1 MRSAPKI
8 DTLKDWVRSMA
19 ENESS
24 ITLQNANVSIVAATV
39 VSVSQV
45 RVRVLWKTGIQS
57 QKRSPSSRTN
67 SFDRNRNYN
76 KVPRELPSIWSTA
89 TSISFSRRWE
99 FLQMKRL
106 ECIWVFAE
114 KEPF

>member
-45 RVRVLWKTGIQS
+45 RVRVL
-57 QKRSPSSRTN
+57 
-67 SFDRNRNYN
+67 
-76 KVPRELPSIWSTA
+76 
-89 TSISFSRRWE
+89 
-99 FLQMKRL
+99 
-106 ECIWVFAE
+106 
-114 KEPF
+114 